1 MTSLADWVRNLS
13 GKDIPVLRSTIDALR
28 HLRKKEDT
36 LTARDLSQMV
46 LCDPLMTL
54 KVLRFSQSR
63 LTKRQ
68 PTEVTTVEHAVMM
81 PGLTSFFA
89 EMKSLQAIEDQMAG
103 QPHALEGALRV
114 ISRATH
120 AGSYARSFSALRH
133 DMESDEV
140 VTSALLH
147 DLGELLLWNVAPG
160 IAVQIEHM
168 TRHHRGLR
176 SATAQRACL
185 GFELVELQLALAKEW
200 KLPALLQS
208 LMDDHHADTPRVT
221 TVALSVALARHSAN
235 GWGDEALPSDYT
247 AIQKLVNLP
256 PANAMRYIRQAALI
270 AAHTWNFTGIRPAAA
285 WLPLLP
291 GDWPDEDDAPLSE
304 DTADVMIRV
313 TQQLAHLGP
322 HLCDVAL
329 ISALVFY
336 ALHVALGARHIWF
349 GALEGTGAKIVTQ
362 QALMLEPGLLPGELA
377 FPVGSPHLFSRL
389 MGKVQGLWFS
399 DAHRVKLSPL
409 LPPALVN
416 KLGNREFFAMSV
428 HLKGQPYGMIY
439 MDGGSHKPKLSETDY
454 AGFKS
459 LCMTMSQALERRGP

>member
-1 MTSLADWVRNLS
+1 MTVLADWVRNLS

-28 HLRKKEDT
+28 RLRKKEDT
-36 LTARDLSQMV
+36 LTARDLSHMV

-81 PGLTSFFA
+81 HGLTAFFA
-89 EMKSLQAIEDQMAG
+89 EMNSLQAIEDQMVD
-103 QPHALEGALRV
+103 QPRALQGVLRV

-160 IAVQIEHM
+160 IAVQIEHL
-168 TRHHRGLR
+168 THHHRGLR

-200 KLPALLQS
+200 NLPALLQS

-235 GWGDEALPSDYT
+235 GWDDEALPSDYA

-256 PANAMRYIRQAALI
+256 AANAMRCIRQAALV
-270 AAHTWNFTGIRPAAA
+270 AAHTWNFTGVRPAAA

-291 GDWPDEDDAPLSE
+291 GDWPEEADPAASE
-304 DTADVMIRV
+304 EAADVMIRV
-313 TQQLAHLGP
+313 TQQLAHLGAQ
-322 HLCDVAL
+322 LCDVATV
-329 ISALVFY
+329 SALVFY
-336 ALHVALGARHIWF
+336 ALHIALGARHIWF
-349 GALEGTGAKIVTQ
+349 GAVDGAGAKVVTQ
-362 QALMLEPGLLPGELA
+362 QALMLESGLLPGELGFA
-377 FPVGSPHLFSRL
+377 LGSPHLFARL
-389 MGKVQGLWFS
+389 IGKVQGVWFS
-399 DAHRVKLSPL
+399 DAHRAKLSPL
-409 LPPALVN
+409 LPPSLAK
-416 KLGNREFFAMSV
+416 KLGNREFLAMSL
-428 HLKGQPYGMIY
+428 HLKGQPYGMLY
-439 MDGGSHKPKLSETDY
+439 MDGGSQKPKLSESDY
-454 AGFKS
+454 AAFKS
-459 LCMTMSQALERRGP
+459 LCLAMSQALERR